1 MKPKRLP
8 ARTPKAIGLG
18 LVVAIALLGATYAV
32 FAAFDQPN
40 EQAVRTSGSERA
52 SAAPCSFS
60 FSETSG
66 ESRTASMF
74 GGVKVETGEV
84 ACNGE
89 YFIISQ
95 TSNADGDVLSVK
107 KKRA

>member
-1 MKPKRLP
+1 LLTKRRSFI
-8 ARTPKAIGLG
+8 AFV
-18 LVVAIALLGATYAV
+18 LVVPLALLGATYS
-32 FAAFDQPN
+32 AFTSFEQPN
-40 EQAVRTSGSERA
+40 EQALLSSGSERA

-84 ACNGE
+84 ECNGE